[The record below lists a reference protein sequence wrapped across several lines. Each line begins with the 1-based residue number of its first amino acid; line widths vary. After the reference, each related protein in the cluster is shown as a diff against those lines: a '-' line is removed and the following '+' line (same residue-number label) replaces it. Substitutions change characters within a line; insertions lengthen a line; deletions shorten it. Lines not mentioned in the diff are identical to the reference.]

1 MHAYSSEIQD
11 CQRCVCSSSFRV
23 IFSGNQS
30 FRCPTVEEMCSLQ
43 SSWWVVRDFCDELP
57 AHTHLS
63 STLHSLCGKAGR
75 VADRVSLDERVD
87 KDKTKK
93 VRRLDRARIEGSR
106 ADRSQIDQCRLSAL
120 SSLGGV
126 RIRVP
131 RATHLGTG
139 LLIKPREYRRCCE
152 CSTFG
157 DSEPWDVPPSNNA
170 GDFSLSRALS
180 PFSLFPND
188 RDLPALDLTDKPKSL
203 LFL

>member
-63 STLHSLCGKAGR
+63 STLHSLRGKAGR

-106 ADRSQIDQCRLSAL
+106 ADRSQIDVVSGADCRLFPAWE
-120 SSLGGV
+120 V
-126 RIRVP
+126 FAYIRVP
-131 RATHLGTG
+131 RATPRDGTAH
-139 LLIKPREYRRCCE
+139 
-152 CSTFG
+152 
-157 DSEPWDVPPSNNA
+157 EPARVPP
-170 GDFSLSRALS
+170 
-180 PFSLFPND
+180 
-188 RDLPALDLTDKPKSL
+188 L
-203 LFL
+203 LRMFYLWRF